1 MVVLRFSYNRAYLAK
16 PKLRIQAFVRSI
28 MTDPMPNQTGD
39 ANNPQNADPNAAQ
52 STPDNQPVIVDA
64 VVEETEQVSS
74 TVPPVDY
81 TQNTVPPQQ
90 PAAPNYNQQQPNYA
104 QPNYAAPQ
112 TPANPYAQPAQP
124 AQPQYAQPTNPY
136 DANQYA
142 APNATPNYA
151 TNQAPTYTSST
162 GQQYAGAS
170 STQSPFVQNQQDP
183 LGQQAPFNQQ
193 AQPPF
198 GQQPQQSPFVQNQP
212 FQQPY
217 QQQYQQAP
225 YGQQPQ
231 QMYANGAEP
240 PLNQP
245 WYGIGFGDAI
255 ARFFKKYATF
265 SGRASRGE
273 YWWVFLF
280 TTIVSVVLSMFGQ
293 VDSLSTLMEVLTSLW
308 NLAIIVPTIAL
319 AVRRLH
325 DSNLNGAWFL
335 LPYGLEF
342 LGLII
347 MLAGGVG
354 SALSGNMNTFLVGG
368 GASIVIGLLFV
379 IGGAIAQI
387 VLMVRPSDPR
397 GAIYDSAQ

>member
-1 MVVLRFSYNRAYLAK
+1 
-16 PKLRIQAFVRSI
+16 
-28 MTDPMPNQTGD
+28 MTDPMSNQTGD
-39 ANNPQNADPNAAQ
+39 ANNPQSVDPNTAQNAAQ
-52 STPDNQPVIVDA
+52 NTPDNQPVIVDA
-64 VVEETEQVSS
+64 VVETEQVSS
-74 TVPPVDY
+74 TVPTVDY
-81 TQNTVPPQQ
+81 TQNAVPQQ
-90 PAAPNYNQQQPNYA
+90 PAAPNYNQQQPNYT

-112 TPANPYAQPAQP
+112 TPANPYAPAQPVQPAQP
-124 AQPQYAQPTNPY
+124 AQPQYAQNVPQTNPY

-151 TNQAPTYTSST
+151 ANQAPTYTSST

-183 LGQQAPFNQQ
+183 FGQQAPFNQQ
-193 AQPPF
+193 AQPPY

-280 TTIVSVVLSMFGQ
+280 TTIVSAVLGMFEQ
-293 VDSLSTLMEVLTSLW
+293 VDSLQTLMNVLTSLW
-308 NLAIIVPTIAL
+308 NLAIIIPMIAL
-319 AVRRLH
+319 TVRRLH

-342 LGLII
+342 LGVII
-347 MLAGGVG
+347 MLVGGVG
-354 SALSGNMNTFLVGG
+354 FALTGSMNTFLVGG
-368 GASIVIGLLFV
+368 GASVVIGLLVV
-379 IGGAIAQI
+379 IGGAVAQI
-387 VLMVRPSDPR
+387 ILMVRPSDPR
-397 GAIYDSAQ
+397 GASYDSAQ